1 MKKIKRFIALAIC
14 IMICFST
21 AMGDTMLVRGEDTIQ
36 ESGSLIK
43 IPETEEETTSSETPE
58 TEQQTPEEGTE
69 ESGIGESEGQEATN
83 TGVTEDG
90 SQEGQPEA
98 EKNADADGES
108 IAPETEGEDT
118 PTAKEAEKEK
128 KENSIFS
135 EEKAAGITISTDRA
149 TGIGQIQT
157 LIPDPVFAAA
167 VYDAFVA
174 AGYMGDGTKTLEQL
188 LADFT
193 GEIDA
198 NGFVKKVEYKVTAN
212 KVVLSPYSEEP
223 ISQIFDTQEKAQEFY
238 DGLVND
244 MVNGILYTAKKLEGP
259 IITQTTDKKPDNEL
273 VKSIEGILYLRK
285 ATYINLEGNEIKDLT
300 PLDINKAIALDS
312 DGTSENGQKWFENS
326 SVTTLNLQSNPINK
340 IPLQLAGRI
349 KFDPGPAESEW
360 SFGVLPTIY
369 IKGEIWN
376 PISKE
381 IDIPPV
387 QVNNNNVTF
396 NRINIYQKDKEPP
409 RNTIPGL
416 GNDTLTVNHNKAV
429 LGNIL
434 GSGEVEF
441 VVSAQNLDDMFHWY
455 SGTSGGGISPESSS
469 VNIVGIQKI
478 RIYYE
483 TKPETSKT
491 DVNLDFV
498 KYISGTEEGYI
509 VEGARYNL
517 YKAEKQP
524 DGSYLSVGDPISAS
538 PYETDANG
546 KIILNEMMDKGSYCF
561 VEESAPEGFKVD
573 TTPIGFDIGGGTIK
587 ITGGDTPI
595 TTDDG
600 QTHNGIYIDRYSAD
614 ISFTITPDAG
624 TALKK
629 VNVTYLD
636 WNDVE
641 VTEEF
646 DTAIAAQNWINANKG
661 TETERGKIN
670 GTVKIQPIFE
680 QIISTKAT
688 NEYKTKDFEF
698 EKVDADT
705 GKKLAGV
712 EFRLSCLHEHDDKC
726 GGKDAPSK
734 CSHPHV
740 VLSKGGA
747 SDEKGCTWTTTVT
760 SETDKNVSFA
770 GLVTGKYR
778 LEEIK
783 TADDSYLLPKGDW
796 FVEVDTESDTI
807 KITPSNDKVPEI
819 DPVDGEIYYRL
830 RNQKTVPFSF
840 TKVDAENTEEAL
852 QGAEFELYRLTC
864 TNTDPDHTHDDTCWT
879 DKLSVISGAD
889 GRVDFGRLATG
900 KYKLLETKAPDGFVV
915 PSGYWIL
922 TVNPYEEKPLDI
934 EGVGQKKPP
943 AVKTEAA
950 LWKIP
955 NLRVQTLP
963 VSGGMGTF
971 LFTVGGL
978 LLIGGAVLI
987 LFIGIRKKKGSD
999 IGGGAD

>member
-21 AMGDTMLVRGEDTIQ
+21 AVSDTMLVRGEDTIQ
-36 ESGSLIK
+36 ESEPPTEAL
-43 IPETEEETTSSETPE
+43 ETEKETTSPEPE
-58 TEQQTPEEGTE
+58 TEQQTTQE
-69 ESGIGESEGQEATN
+69 ESVTRESEGQEATN

-90 SQEGQPEA
+90 SQEGQPDA

-108 IAPETEGEDT
+108 NVPKTESEDT
-118 PTAKEAEKEK
+118 PTEKEAEKEK
-128 KENSIFS
+128 EESSMFS

-149 TGIGQIQT
+149 TGIGQIQA
-157 LIPDPVFAAA
+157 LIPDPIFAAA
-167 VYDAFVA
+167 VYDAFAA
-174 AGYMGDGTKTLEQL
+174 AGHMGDGTTTLEQL
-188 LADFT
+188 LAEFT
-193 GEIDA
+193 GKIDA
-198 NGFVKKVEYKVTAN
+198 NGFVKKVEYKATAN
-212 KVVLSPYSEEP
+212 KIVLSPYSEEP
-223 ISQIFDTQEKAQEFY
+223 ISQSFDTREKAQAFL
-238 DGLVND
+238 DGLVTD
-244 MVNGILYTAKKLEGP
+244 MANGIIYSAKNIEGP
-259 IITQTTDKKPDNEL
+259 IITETTEKKPDNEL

-285 ATYINLEGNEIKDLT
+285 ATSINLVGNEIEDLT
-300 PLDINKAIALDS
+300 PLDINKAIALDT
-312 DGTSENGQKWFENS
+312 DGTSENGRKWFGESQRNIVLS
-326 SVTTLNLQSNPINK
+326 IDKNPIRTQ
-340 IPLQLAGRI
+340 PQYMPGRLD
-349 KFDPGPAESEW
+349 FDPTITKSIW
-360 SFGVLPTIY
+360 SLGELPIIY
-369 IKGEIWN
+369 IKGTGWSSIDRDITLPDIIVGDKKVDIN
-376 PISKE
+376 PP
-381 IDIPPV
+381 DIV
-387 QVNNNNVTF
+387 
-396 NRINIYQKDKEPP
+396 K
-409 RNTIPGL
+409 NTIPGL
-416 GNDTLTVNHNKAV
+416 NDLLLNGYTLSLN
-429 LGNIL
+429 NIQA
-434 GSGEVEF
+434 SGEVSFEF
-441 VVSAQNLDDMFHWY
+441 GWDDYVYFYSVVP
-455 SGTSGGGISPESSS
+455 GTSDVSTPNAQTGKVRGS
-469 VNIVGIQKI
+469 QKV
-478 RIYYE
+478 RVYYE
-483 TKPETSKT
+483 TIPENSKT
-491 DVNLDFV
+491 DVSLDFV

-524 DGSYLSVGDPISAS
+524 DGSYLSDGDPISAS

-573 TTPIGFDIGGGTIK
+573 TAPIGFDIGGGTIE

-614 ISFTITPDAG
+614 ISLAITPDEG

-629 VNVTYLD
+629 VIVTYLD

-641 VTEEF
+641 ATVEF
-646 DTAIAAQNWINANKG
+646 DTAKAAQDWINANKG

-670 GTVKIQPIFE
+670 GTVRIQPIFE
-680 QIISTKAT
+680 QEISTKAS

-712 EFRLSCLHEHDDKC
+712 EFRLSCLHEHDVKC
-726 GGKDAPSK
+726 GGKDDPSK

-740 VLSKGGA
+740 VLGKGTP

-760 SETDKNVSFA
+760 SEKDKNVSFA

-783 TADDSYLLPKGDW
+783 TADDSYLLPEGDW
-796 FVEVDTESDTI
+796 IVEVDMESDTI

-830 RNQKTVPFSF
+830 KNQKTVPFSF

-879 DKLSVISGAD
+879 DKLSVTSDAD
-889 GRVDFGRLATG
+889 GLVDFGRLATG

-922 TVNPYEEKPLDI
+922 TVNPYGEKPLDI

-963 VSGGMGTF
+963 VSGGMGTY